1 MPGVLPVTLAK
12 INLRDARALRDVAW
26 APYPVAFRVMGAER
40 TGLRDIA
47 AQVREVLAASPMMR
61 TLPAMYS
68 LWFKIRDESA
78 SDVDARTQSA

>member
-1 MPGVLPVTLAK
+1 MLGVLLVTLPD

-40 TGLRDIA
+40 TGLRAIA

-68 LWFKIRDESA
+68 LWFKIRAESA